1 MLIQR
6 RSARRRDGVH
16 TVEMA
21 MVLPAFFLFFFG
33 LIEISRGFMV
43 SSLLVNASRIG
54 CRTAT
59 LPGKTNDDVA
69 TKVDTILAAQGIAN
83 YTTTIKVNGTAT
95 TSVDTAATGDTV
107 TVEVQVPSDKVSW
120 IPKASFIFGN
130 ITGHYNLPHE

>member
-1 MLIQR
+1 
-6 RSARRRDGVH
+6 
-16 TVEMA
+16 

-59 LPGKTNDDVA
+59 LPGKTNGDV
-69 TKVDTILAAQGIAN
+69 TSQVDSILGAQGITN
-83 YTTTIKVNGTAT
+83 YTTTVKVNGTAT
-95 TSVDTAATGDTV
+95 TTVNTAATGDTI